1 MIQLPPIFTNSSFSN
16 LSEKQKLNSTV
27 EPANKAEKPKIV
39 QRSKDTEDE
48 QQKRNSNTP
57 PVSKKNDDADDEEH
71 SFNISI

>member
-27 EPANKAEKPKIV
+27 EPTNKAEKSKIV

-48 QQKRNSNTP
+48 RQKRNSNTP